1 LTFESDFFGIAL
13 IDIGLSGGDVSNE
26 SKDLLLDFYEIFLVD
41 LNLLLELQ
49 LEVSSGNVGVDLIF
63 LGLGDLSLDGGFKV
77 VKELKKFSFNLSP
90 SFSLSVLEGI
100 EFEVSLVV
108 VNVTRAN
115 FVGSSS
121 LNISVGSNIILRVI
135 NELFLKLDELG
146 EVTTSVDGE
155 ESR

>member
-26 SKDLLLDFYEIFLVD
+26 SKDLLLDFYEILLVD

-146 EVTTSVDGE
+146 EVTTSVDSE

>member
-1 LTFESDFFGIAL
+1 MTFESNFFGIAL

-26 SKDLLLDFYEIFLVD
+26 SKDLLLDFYEILLVD

-63 LGLGDLSLDGGFKV
+63 LGLGDLSLDGGLKV

-115 FVGSSS
+115 FVG
-121 LNISVGSNIILRVI
+121 
-135 NELFLKLDELG
+135 
-146 EVTTSVDGE
+146 
-155 ESR
+155 